1 MTTAN
6 DVLQMVTDND
16 VKFVGF
22 RFTDTPRQR
31 AERHDP
37 RRSAD

>member
-6 DVLQMVTDND
+6 DVLQMVKDND

-22 RFTDTPRQR
+22 RFTDTLGK
-31 AERHDP
+31 E
-37 RRSAD
+37 